1 MRWKGKKSHWK
12 NASGWR
18 SLGDRLSVWRTRAAD
33 EMIRVPMGSDSILCG
48 TNEVN
53 NGFWLGNRLALTSRC
68 CVESRYCTSRHCSY
82 GTGTY
87 AWLDC
92 TLIIPRSL
100 HLSLQ
105 PPLPLFAPP
114 PIYSPHSLYSL
125 DSVFYQTDPSSRPRL
140 YSTHERRPN
149 SISLWSIKVHFIMP
163 SFAYSCIAYI
173 AALLHLLSLLFLVNK
188 QWSPAIESVP
198 VRQNEMQFSNK
209 HFFLFLFSVPVSP
222 PSWLAIVG

>member
-18 SLGDRLSVWRTRAAD
+18 SRGDRLSVWRTRAAD

-92 TLIIPRSL
+92 TLVIPRSL

-114 PIYSPHSLYSL
+114 PYLLASFLIFFRFRFLSNRPQQSA
-125 DSVFYQTDPSSRPRL
+125 PS
-140 YSTHERRPN
+140 
-149 SISLWSIKVHFIMP
+149 
-163 SFAYSCIAYI
+163 
-173 AALLHLLSLLFLVNK
+173 LLHSRTQAKLNLIMINQGSLHHAV
-188 QWSPAIESVP
+188 
-198 VRQNEMQFSNK
+198 VR
-209 HFFLFLFSVPVSP
+209 
-222 PSWLAIVG
+222 I